1 MAKRDYYEVLGVSKT
16 ASQDDI
22 KKAFR
27 KLALKYH
34 PDRNKGNEEAMNKFK
49 EANEAYS
56 VLSDEQKRQQYDQL
70 GPDAFEQAQA
80 GGGAG
85 GFGGFGGAGGFGG
98 FGGGGMDD
106 IFDMFFGGQGRR
118 GGARESG
125 PQRGAD
131 LRFDLEISFE
141 EAAFGVEKEIN
152 LYRDETCEHCHG
164 DGAEPGSKVDTCPE

>member
-16 ASQDDI
+16 ASQDEI

-70 GPDAFEQAQA
+70 GPDAFEQAQTA
-80 GGGAG
+80 GGAG
-85 GFGGFGGAGGFGG
+85 RMGGGG
-98 FGGGGMDD
+98 FGGGG
-106 IFDMFFGGQGRR
+106 FGGGF
-118 GGARESG
+118 GG
-125 PQRGAD
+125 
-131 LRFDLEISFE
+131 F
-141 EAAFGVEKEIN
+141 
-152 LYRDETCEHCHG
+152 
-164 DGAEPGSKVDTCPE
+164 

>member
-16 ASQDDI
+16 ASQDEI

-70 GPDAFEQAQA
+70 GPDAFEQAQTA
-80 GGGAG
+80 GGAG
-85 GFGGFGGAGGFGG
+85 GNPFGGGFGGLAAVAWR
-98 FGGGGMDD
+98 
-106 IFDMFFGGQGRR
+106 IFSTCSSA
-118 GGARESG
+118 ARD
-125 PQRGAD
+125 AV
-131 LRFDLEISFE
+131 
-141 EAAFGVEKEIN
+141 AAAAKRARSAARICA
-152 LYRDETCEHCHG
+152 LIWKLPLKKQLS
-164 DGAEPGSKVDTCPE
+164 A

>member
-56 VLSDEQKRQQYDQL
+56 VLSDEQKRQQYD
-70 GPDAFEQAQA
+70 
-80 GGGAG
+80 
-85 GFGGFGGAGGFGG
+85 
-98 FGGGGMDD
+98 DD
-106 IFDMFFGGQGRR
+106 R
-118 GGARESG
+118 GGDAEG
-125 PQRGAD
+125 NDFP
-131 LRFDLEISFE
+131 E
-141 EAAFGVEKEIN
+141 E
-152 LYRDETCEHCHG
+152 LLHL
-164 DGAEPGSKVDTCPE
+164 DGLV

>member
-16 ASQDDI
+16 ASQDEI

-70 GPDAFEQAQA
+70 GPDAFEQAQTA
-80 GGGAG
+80 GGAG
-85 GFGGFGGAGGFGG
+85 GNPFGGGFGG

-106 IFDMFFGGQGRR
+106 IFCIATKPATIATVMVQNPAPRLKPVLNVTAPAMYASPR
-118 GGARESG
+118 TPCSVRW
-125 PQRGAD
+125 
-131 LRFDLEISFE
+131 
-141 EAAFGVEKEIN
+141 
-152 LYRDETCEHCHG
+152 
-164 DGAEPGSKVDTCPE
+164 

>member
-16 ASQDDI
+16 ASQDEI

-70 GPDAFEQAQA
+70 GPDAFEQAQTA
-80 GGGAG
+80 GGAG
-85 GFGGFGGAGGFGG
+85 GNSVALAAEAW
-98 FGGGGMDD
+98 M
-106 IFDMFFGGQGRR
+106 IFSICSSA
-118 GGARESG
+118 ARD
-125 PQRGAD
+125 AV
-131 LRFDLEISFE
+131 
-141 EAAFGVEKEIN
+141 AAAAKRARSAVRICALIWK
-152 LYRDETCEHCHG
+152 LPLKRQLS
-164 DGAEPGSKVDTCPE
+164 A